1 MLTVFDVDHSVGA
14 DMFDFKELCP
24 AFIQQVKNGAC
35 KSSETDKEVHKD
47 MGKSKV
53 NLLMQKGGK
62 VLQYVDVGCVLFN
75 QKFQTFLSECKW
87 ELKTVLSSP
96 SRNFLK

>member
-24 AFIQQVKNGAC
+24 AFIQQVKSGAC
-35 KSSETDKEVHKD
+35 KSSETENEVHKD
-47 MGKSKV
+47 MGKSKF

-62 VLQYVDVGCVLFN
+62 VLQNAGISQNLVVYYLTNNDRHF
-75 QKFQTFLSECKW
+75 
-87 ELKTVLSSP
+87 
-96 SRNFLK
+96 